1 MSDFYRKKAKEDQ
14 RKKQAQAYEDQLNKQ
29 VDEIYSML
37 ESSPAFTP
45 KFLQNL
51 EKKDIKKEIQNTSYE
66 EVLASRLK
74 IIQKANKWDS
84 KPFRI
89 LRIIGFVICL
99 AALISIFVFINNFD
113 YEATCI
119 KYDLDC

>member
-29 VDEIYSML
+29 GDEIYSML

-66 EVLASRLK
+66 EVLASKLEL
-74 IIQKANKWDS
+74 IQKANKWES
-84 KPFRI
+84 TPFLI
-89 LRIIGFVICL
+89 LRIIVAVI
-99 AALISIFVFINNFD
+99 AISFLIFLFNLD
-113 YEATCI
+113 EATL
-119 KYDLDC
+119 KDLFG

>member
-1 MSDFYRKKAKEDQ
+1 MKYSKFYRDKA
-14 RKKQAQAYEDQLNKQ
+14 
-29 VDEIYSML
+29 ML

-45 KFLQNL
+45 KFLKNL

-66 EVLASRLK
+66 EVLASKLK
-74 IIQKANKWDS
+74 IVQKANKWDS

-99 AALISIFVFINNFD
+99 AGLIFIFWLINNFD